1 MGALPPGLWHEAQW
15 TANKGEISR
24 VQVSRVEMGSW
35 AEAASQAASVA
46 IRARQRQG
54 PGNLMGCLSHIRPH
68 PGRIQP
74 RGGAGER
81 DIVWIRGRTQLPR
94 ANAKRSPELPLL
106 PLREHRLR
114 LKVSLESIMERTK
127 ISRRFLEAIE
137 NGEYRELPGGVF
149 SINYI
154 RQYAELVGYDAE
166 LILEDYRKSVGGME
180 PAAGRKPQ
188 QQEARW
194 VRFFEFG

>member
-1 MGALPPGLWHEAQW
+1 
-15 TANKGEISR
+15 
-24 VQVSRVEMGSW
+24 
-35 AEAASQAASVA
+35 
-46 IRARQRQG
+46 
-54 PGNLMGCLSHIRPH
+54 
-68 PGRIQP
+68 
-74 RGGAGER
+74 
-81 DIVWIRGRTQLPR
+81 
-94 ANAKRSPELPLL
+94 
-106 PLREHRLR
+106 
-114 LKVSLESIMERTK
+114 MERTK